1 MNVFLKNLFAVL
13 LLLHCMKTPVSA
25 QSSVASYTS
34 FIDYQKSFAR
44 PSEALKR
51 KEDTLSRQFE
61 AKHLQWP
68 AKYIYIRSFKYDS
81 QMEVWVKSEIREP
94 FRLFKTYKVC
104 ALAGSLGPKRMR
116 DDYQV
121 PEGFYYINEFNPKS
135 TYYLSLGLN
144 YPNASDRILSDTYQ
158 PGGDIYIHGSCVTV
172 GCIPLTDN
180 QIDELYVLAAHA
192 KDMGQ
197 DFIPVHIFPIRY
209 NVKRSISFLA
219 NLTKDDA
226 ELKKFSSR
234 LEGAFDYFE
243 KYHQLPVVMVDQKG
257 EYIVDEVPSRVIKDQ
272 NSPRKT
278 AVKHRERNI
287 INLANSVHQWPQ
299 FPGGGDAFM
308 EWLRKLGTDMA
319 AYLPDGVKKAFVQ
332 VEFIVDADGVPVN
345 FKILKG
351 GHDDYDD
358 ELIDRL
364 EKMPVWQPAVLNDKP
379 VAKKM
384 VQTVTIETF

>member
-1 MNVFLKNLFAVL
+1 MNSILKNLLVLVILICGAV
-13 LLLHCMKTPVSA
+13 VSSHA
-25 QSSVASYTS
+25 QNSVSSYTS
-34 FIDYQKSFAR
+34 FIDYQKTFAR

-51 KEDTLSRQFE
+51 KEDTLIKQFE
-61 AKHLQWP
+61 AKNLAWP

-81 QMEVWVKSEIREP
+81 QLEVWVKNEIKDP

-104 ALAGSLGPKRMR
+104 ALAGSLGPKRMH

-135 TYYLSLGLN
+135 NYYLSLGLN
-144 YPNASDRILSDTYQ
+144 YPNSSDRILSDSYQ

-180 QIDELYVLAAHA
+180 QIDEVYILAAHA

-197 DFIPVHIFPIRY
+197 DFIPVHIFPVRY
-209 NVKRSISFLA
+209 NVKKSVTFLS
-219 NLTKDDA
+219 NLTKDDI
-226 ELKKFSSR
+226 ELKRFAAS

-243 KYHQLPVVMVDQKG
+243 RYHQLPVVMTGQKG
-257 EYIVDEVPSRVIKDQ
+257 EYYVDEVPVKKIKEE
-272 NSPRKT
+272 NAPKKPI
-278 AVKHRERNI
+278 VKHIERNI
-287 INLANSVHQWPQ
+287 ATLANSVHQWPQ

-308 EWLRKLGTDMA
+308 EYLKKLGKEMS
-319 AYLPDGVKKAFVQ
+319 AYLPEGMKKAFVQ
-332 VEFIVDADGVPVN
+332 VEFIVDIDGAPVN

-351 GHDDYDD
+351 GNDNYND
-358 ELIDRL
+358 ELIERM
-364 EKMPVWQPAVLNDKP
+364 EKMPTWQPALLNDKP

-384 VQTVTIETF
+384 IQTVTLEAF